1 MSFSPLF
8 TTLSASNA
16 VKALIG
22 SNPVRCH
29 PHGEAPQGVAKPY
42 VTYQQ
47 VSGSPENYLGTLPDA
62 DTSVTQVD
70 VYADTVSSARAVYSA
85 IRGAVEPVAYVT
97 SVRELGRDAETN
109 NYRISFDVD
118 WITLR

>member
-1 MSFSPLF
+1 MSFAPLF

-16 VKALIG
+16 VKTLIG
-22 SNPVRCH
+22 SSPVRCY
-29 PHGEAPQGVAKPY
+29 PHGEAPQGVTKPY

-47 VSGSPENYLGTLPDA
+47 ESGSPENYLGTLPDA

-97 SVRELGRDAETN
+97 SVRELGRDAETD